1 MLNFSRHISIVLL
14 ATALLLIAGCQPR
27 GEKARY
33 RFDVSLT
40 LDDSLRHDS
49 CATLHIIDDTYGRLM
64 PGITAYFT
72 DGSVSF
78 SGQTSNAHAAF
89 ATFDS
94 ITPPFYFILEPTTID
109 IHIRR
114 GRWTMTGG
122 RGNAE
127 YVQFLNHRQ
136 RIIDARQKGF
146 ADCKRA
152 ALDSTL
158 TLRSERQAVIADSV
172 LADSLQHLLLNRMRG
187 DNPVSRIVRERFI
200 GTLTPSS
207 LRQLN
212 LK

>member
-14 ATALLLIAGCQPR
+14 TTTLLLIAGCQPH
-27 GEKARY
+27 GERANY
-33 RFDVSLT
+33 RFNVSLT

-64 PGITAYFT
+64 PGMTARF
-72 DGSVSF
+72 DGGTVSF
-78 SGQTSNAHAAF
+78 SGQTGNAHAAF
-89 ATFDS
+89 VTFDS

-109 IHIRR
+109 IHIKR

-122 RGNAE
+122 HGNAE
-127 YVQFLNHRQ
+127 YVHFLNHRQ

-146 ADCKRA
+146 ADYKRA

-158 TLRSERQAVIADSV
+158 TLRSERQAMMADSV
-172 LADSLQHLLLNRMRG
+172 LADSLQHLLLNRLKG
-187 DNPVSRIVRERFI
+187 HDPVSRIVRERFI

-207 LRQLN
+207 LRRLN